1 MLATCCSLHTLGP
14 KRKFV
19 ELGSMF
25 SEPSPFPSL
34 ILPEAQF
41 CQHLMRS
48 NISVPPPLAQNNGSG
63 ALTQQRPI
71 LQITGGGSAGQP
83 GTLGP
88 SEGLIPLPPDQYL
101 LLVHSLQSHTQK
113 CWALITK
120 ENLITNH
127 PSHTQTQVIS
137 HSSRFR
143 MNNLRP
149 KVFLCNIFIPNGSL
163 M

>member
-101 LLVHSLQSHTQK
+101 LLVHSLQS
-113 CWALITK
+113 
-120 ENLITNH
+120 
-127 PSHTQTQVIS
+127 S
-137 HSSRFR
+137 HSEMLGPDYKGKSYHQSSFTHTDTGHKSF
-143 MNNLRP
+143 L
-149 KVFLCNIFIPNGSL
+149 KV
-163 M
+163 